1 MMNTIT
7 HELLF
12 SFDQPD
18 SVLNSLHELITQ
30 RLRQP
35 LAFKT
40 SREMIVRNALS
51 ILVIDMH
58 QERAQYLCQML
69 LALGYRPMMVANAL
83 DAFTLFLQGECTPIA
98 LIMGEKDGSN
108 RLFLT
113 RLLQQLVQR
122 YDWEPLLIGLQF
134 SVPQSLST
142 NDQPAPSGQLPQMP
156 SFPPASPVAQPS
168 SSVSKDTAPLRHLGV
183 NKPSWADPP
192 NQQQPFSDALPVMS
206 SAQDTS
212 ASSALQSPAAEGPS
226 PAQPNREL
234 HGDTLSPLLP
244 GTLEKVYL
252 DGQSLGRFQVC
263 SRVGSSPYSEVYKIY
278 DRLREKEF
286 ALKAIQVD
294 IVSSYMLKQ
303 LVEEITV
310 FQQET
315 ELLEP
320 LKHPHIL
327 PVFTCGKTY
336 VSGANFI
343 YKTMPLCS
351 DGNLGTWI
359 HRYGKPGSFSF
370 KEIVPIVLQLADAL
384 QLAHNFQITYQ
395 NFKFSNILVLTPNRR
410 IQKMEVA
417 LSDFS
422 IVQDGS
428 FISTAPDSLAYIAPE
443 RWDGIAHPAS
453 DQYGLAA
460 IAYELFTGR
469 PPFQANSERTMK
481 ILHITRLPQPPTMLN
496 PKLPNALNAVLLR
509 AMAKNPS
516 DRFASLQRFM
526 QALQRC

>member
-1 MMNTIT
+1 M
-7 HELLF
+7 
-12 SFDQPD
+12 
-18 SVLNSLHELITQ
+18 
-30 RLRQP
+30 RR
-35 LAFKT
+35 
-40 SREMIVRNALS
+40 
-51 ILVIDMH
+51 
-58 QERAQYLCQML
+58 
-69 LALGYRPMMVANAL
+69 
-83 DAFTLFLQGECTPIA
+83 
-98 LIMGEKDGSN
+98 
-108 RLFLT
+108 
-113 RLLQQLVQR
+113 
-122 YDWEPLLIGLQF
+122 
-134 SVPQSLST
+134 
-142 NDQPAPSGQLPQMP
+142 
-156 SFPPASPVAQPS
+156 
-168 SSVSKDTAPLRHLGV
+168 LGV
-183 NKPSWADPP
+183 NKPSWADLQSPAPHTFPP
-192 NQQQPFSDALPVMS
+192 TVPVKNNPSSLASHTSFGEDFSSAASNQQQPFSDALPVIPPP
-206 SAQDTS
+206 QDTS
-212 ASSALQSPAAEGPS
+212 ASSALQPPAAEGPS
-226 PAQPNREL
+226 PAQSNREL

-244 GTLEKVYL
+244 GTQEKVYL

-395 NFKFSNILVLTPNRR
+395 NFKFGNILVLTPTRR

-453 DQYGLAA
+453 INTDWRLSHMNC
-460 IAYELFTGR
+460 LLVVPR
-469 PPFQANSERTMK
+469 SR
-481 ILHITRLPQPPTMLN
+481 LTRS
-496 PKLPNALNAVLLR
+496 VR
-509 AMAKNPS
+509 
-516 DRFASLQRFM
+516 
-526 QALQRC
+526 